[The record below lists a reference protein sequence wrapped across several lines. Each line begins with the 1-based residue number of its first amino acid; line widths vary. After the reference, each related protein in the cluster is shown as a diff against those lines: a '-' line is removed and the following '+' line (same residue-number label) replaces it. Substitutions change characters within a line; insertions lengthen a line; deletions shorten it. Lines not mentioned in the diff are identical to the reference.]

1 MDRTRSCWSCE
12 TYGAE
17 EEKRRNGDV
26 SLNACTAAA
35 QHNKLPT
42 VEYRIFTLAV
52 VSRVDAGYV
61 QGSCQPSLDSPKC
74 NIELRD
80 D

>member
-1 MDRTRSCWSCE
+1 MDKTCGCWNHE
-12 TYGAE
+12 TYGE

-35 QHNKLPT
+35 QYNKLP
-42 VEYRIFTLAV
+42 VIEYRIFTLAV
-52 VSRVDAGYV
+52 VSRVDAGYA
-61 QGSCQPSLDSPKC
+61 QGSCQPSLDTSKS
-74 NIELRD
+74 NLELGD